1 MGDECRISRKRG
13 RPVGHRIS
21 ERTKDKIRCKRL
33 GTHHSK
39 ATKDKISKSLSKYF
53 KRRDSLAES
62 IEYEYRYFPKEAA
75 DWVYDN
81 RDALDNTEHVITEKR
96 LSYLNQVELSFGA
109 DIETLFGHNTTPEF
123 LLLLKEE
130 IAEAL
135 DKSKIAELHSLL

>member
-13 RPVGHRIS
+13 RPVGHRLS

-39 ATKDKISKSLSKYF
+39 ATKDKISKSLEKYF
-53 KRRDSLAES
+53 KKRDSLSES
-62 IEYEYRYFPKEAA
+62 IEHDYRYFPKEAT
-75 DWVYDN
+75 DWVCENKEAIDS
-81 RDALDNTEHVITEKR
+81 TEHVITTKR
-96 LSYLNQVELSFGA
+96 FSYVNQVELNFGA

-135 DKSKIAELHSLL
+135 DKSKIVELHSLL